1 MEVLKVNTH
10 LNFGARI
17 KISKNKLESSLLKS
31 EGVSAVTGGS
41 STIVTG
47 AGSGADMMVH
57 GSNNAVPAM
66 QSSSSLFEDF
76 AKFGHE
82 LLSRLMNKP
91 PEHNAYDASFFS
103 TTSTAMGAQVYSH
116 GMNNIIKG
124 IQKDYNNKIPT

>member
-57 GSNNAVPAM
+57 GSNNVVPAM
-66 QSSSSLFEDF
+66 QSSSSLFDDF
-76 AKFGHE
+76 AKFGHD
-82 LLSRLMNKP
+82 LLNRLMYKP
-91 PEHNAYDASFFS
+91 PVHNAYDASFFS